1 MIATGR
7 SFAPPSH
14 VSPGEAHTQGSS
26 VESKTVVTVHLSG
39 RENPMMDCDFGRILG
54 FVSHHV
60 GVSVVTMS
68 VDRGSWSSRPP
79 PSFRLRVVQ
88 EAIRGE
94 DPLHLIRLFRGR
106 DNDSANADA
115 MYG

>member
-1 MIATGR
+1 
-7 SFAPPSH
+7 
-14 VSPGEAHTQGSS
+14 
-26 VESKTVVTVHLSG
+26 
-39 RENPMMDCDFGRILG
+39 MMDCDFGRILG

-88 EAIRGE
+88 EAMRGE